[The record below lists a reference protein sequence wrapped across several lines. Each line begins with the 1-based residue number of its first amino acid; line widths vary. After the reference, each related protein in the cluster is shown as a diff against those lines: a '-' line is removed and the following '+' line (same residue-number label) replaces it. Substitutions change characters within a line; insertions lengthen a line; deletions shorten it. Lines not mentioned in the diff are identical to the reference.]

1 MPLTQGKHIIKEI
14 EGVRCSLVEENL
26 SKSRAEFLKKL
37 LVHNGFDVKLA
48 QTNEEEN
55 TFVMGVTDLLFNP
68 VIYVYELRLKTLDD
82 KVVTPAYWLQLSNE
96 GIRKGEDDYYW
107 NLKKK

>member
-26 SKSRAEFLKKL
+26 SKSRAGFLKKL
-37 LVHNGFDVKLA
+37 LDHNGFDVKVEP
-48 QTNEEEN
+48 TGEEGN

-68 VIYVYELRLKTLDD
+68 VIYVYELRLKTLDG
-82 KVVTPAYWLQLSNE
+82 KIVTPAYWLQLSTK
-96 GIRKGEDDYYW
+96 GIKVGEDDYYW
-107 NLKKK
+107 ELKKK